1 MRRAVRWGRGAHW
14 ARAVRWYLRELT
26 GESEYDRYCLH
37 RQRHDP
43 DAPLPTRREYQLL
56 RTRHQETRTHSRC
69 C

>member
-1 MRRAVRWGRGAHW
+1 MRRAARW

-37 RQRHDP
+37 R
-43 DAPLPTRREYQLL
+43 
-56 RTRHQETRTHSRC
+56 HQEARTQSRC